1 MPSRKTSRAAPAPS
15 RATGDPMIEVAMP
28 FEVPPRDPS
37 RSSYPPPPD
46 PSAEE
51 PAAEPEPEPSESD
64 ASPLL
69 VLLSLPV

>member
-1 MPSRKTSRAAPAPS
+1 
-15 RATGDPMIEVAMP
+15 MIEVAMP